1 MMTTARGG
9 GRLARRRWRTALALA
24 LPMTL
29 VAAACGGDDDA
40 TPATTAAP
48 EPGDDATADEPADD
62 AAADLIPVRLQL
74 QWFTQSQFAGYFAAV
89 DLGFYEEEGL
99 DVTILEGAVDIV
111 PQQVLASGQSEFA
124 IAWTPKALASREEG
138 LAITNIAQVFG
149 RSGTLQVSWADDGI
163 TSPEDLAGTTVGNWG
178 FGNELELLAAI
189 RGAGL
194 DPDSDVELVQQ
205 NFDMQALIDRQI
217 QSAQAMSYNE
227 FGILLQTTNPE
238 TGELYTPDLFNVLN
252 WNDVGSAM
260 LQDAV
265 WARTDW
271 LEDPANADIAK
282 RFLRGSMKGWIYCR
296 DNPEECAEIVLN
308 NGPALDA
315 LHMLYMMNEIN
326 PLIWPAEAGI
336 GVIDDDL
343 WAQTVEVALG
353 SAAISTEP
361 DADAFSNDLIT
372 EVLAELEAEGFDVTG
387 SGFTKIVTD
396 LSAAAG

>member
-1 MMTTARGG
+1 MTTHTFTRRGG
-9 GRLARRRWRTALALA
+9 RRWTRAALALV
-24 LPMTL
+24 LPFAL
-29 VAAACGGDDDA
+29 VAAACGDDDA
-40 TPATTAAP
+40 AEPSATDAPAP
-48 EPGDDATADEPADD
+48 DSGDDAASDD
-62 AAADLIPVRLQL
+62 GAAELIPVNLQL

-111 PQQVLASGQSEFA
+111 PQQVLASGQADFA

-138 LAITNIAQVFG
+138 LAITNIAQIFG
-149 RSGTLQVSWADDGI
+149 RSGTLQVSWADDDI

-189 RGAGL
+189 SGAGL

-238 TGELYTPDLFNVLN
+238 TGELFTPDLFNVLN

-271 LEDPANADIAK
+271 LEEPANADIAK
-282 RFLRGSMKGWIYCR
+282 RFLRGSMKGWIHCR
-296 DNPEECAEIVLN
+296 DNPEECAEIVLE

-315 LHMLYMMNEIN
+315 LHMQYMMNEVN
-326 PLIWPAEAGI
+326 PLIWPAESGV
-336 GVIDDDL
+336 GVIDETL
-343 WAQTVEVALG
+343 WAQTVDVARG
-353 SAAISTEP
+353 SGAITAEP
-361 DADAFSNDLIT
+361 DADAYTNDIVD
-372 EVLAELEAEGFDVTG
+372 EVLTELEAEGFDVNG
-387 SGFTKIVTD
+387 SGFTKVETD
-396 LSAAAG
+396 LSGAAG

>member
-1 MMTTARGG
+1 MKT
-9 GRLARRRWRTALALA
+9 LALTRRSGSRRWTRTALALA
-24 LPMTL
+24 VPFTL
-29 VAAACGGDDDA
+29 IAAACGGDDDA
-40 TPATTAAP
+40 APVATDAP
-48 EPGDDATADEPADD
+48 EPETDVGAEVAAPDDDE
-62 AAADLIPVRLQL
+62 LVPVRLQL
-74 QWFTQSQFAGYFAAV
+74 QWFTQSQFAGYYAAV

-149 RSGTLQVSWADDGI
+149 RSGTLQVSWLEDGI
-163 TSPEDLAGTTVGNWG
+163 TTPEDLAGTTVGNWG

-194 DPDSDVELVQQ
+194 DPDTDVELVQQ

-282 RFLRGSMKGWIYCR
+282 RFLRGSMKGWIHCR

-315 LHMLYMMNEIN
+315 LHMLYMMNEVN

-336 GVIDDDL
+336 GVIDEGL

-353 SAAISTEP
+353 SDAISAEP
-361 DADAFSNDLIT
+361 DADAFSNELIT

-387 SGFTKIVTD
+387 SGFTKIDTD